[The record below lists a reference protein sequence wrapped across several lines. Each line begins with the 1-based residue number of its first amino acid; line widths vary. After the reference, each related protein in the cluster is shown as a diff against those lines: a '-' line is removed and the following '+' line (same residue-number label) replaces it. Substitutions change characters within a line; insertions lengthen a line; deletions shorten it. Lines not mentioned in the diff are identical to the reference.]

1 MLQSFSTRHGVN
13 SRAHLLTLSQSFKS
27 DVAGHALQ
35 RQGFSARQVTAA
47 LDLPKTSV
55 QTVFMLELLTLCLM
69 SWCDVMVRKT
79 VSSKR
84 CICGHAH
91 HLSHDTLH
99 TLTHRPFRNKA
110 HSLL

>member
-69 SWCDVMVRKT
+69 SWCAKLLAPNV
-79 VSSKR
+79 VSV
-84 CICGHAH
+84 GM
-91 HLSHDTLH
+91 H
-99 TLTHRPFRNKA
+99 TI
-110 HSLL
+110 